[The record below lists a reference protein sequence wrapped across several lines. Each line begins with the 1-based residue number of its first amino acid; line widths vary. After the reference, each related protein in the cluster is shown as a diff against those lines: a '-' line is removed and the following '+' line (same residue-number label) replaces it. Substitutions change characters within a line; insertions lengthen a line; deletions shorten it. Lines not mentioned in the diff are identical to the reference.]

1 MKISYFRLVYLAKK
15 SRKSFMIKVK
25 IMMGGNLMETKNIN
39 ISVSQELLPYLYT
52 IRDGKSVSDKL
63 MITSVVGLF
72 TSQIVTLEKAAE
84 LLGKS
89 VWEFMDILN
98 DLQIPWGEYTKEEM
112 KLDEI
117 AINKLTGELY
127 E

>member
-1 MKISYFRLVYLAKK
+1 
-15 SRKSFMIKVK
+15 MIKVK

-117 AINKLTGELY
+117 AINKLTGGLY